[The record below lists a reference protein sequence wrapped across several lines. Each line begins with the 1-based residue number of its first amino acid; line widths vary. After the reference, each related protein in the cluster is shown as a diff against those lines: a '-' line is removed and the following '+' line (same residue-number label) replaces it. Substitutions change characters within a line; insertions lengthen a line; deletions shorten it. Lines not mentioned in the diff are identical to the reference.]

1 MAFRVCDNKTSTNKF
16 RRILQRAKGALVLHT
31 FALLLSALSAQSGQA
46 QTFTVL
52 YTFKGPPDGSSP
64 NGGLVQDAAGN
75 LYGTTSMGGRFNRGT
90 QGTIFELYTDGS
102 ERPIYAFGKDAN
114 DGIVP
119 LAGLVR
125 DAQGNLYGTTSSGG
139 AYGFGTVFE
148 MSPSGMTT
156 LHSFAGHTID
166 GANPAAGLVR
176 DCCGNLYGTTVQGGD
191 GFGTV
196 FRIDKNGNE
205 TVLRSFTGGWD
216 GEYPNCLIGVGEGI
230 FYGTTAGAKPHSYG
244 TVFKVDSTGKE
255 TVLYRFKGAPDA
267 QFPTGCLA
275 IDSAGNLYG
284 TTSEG
289 GVNGAGTVFKLDT
302 SGNETIL
309 LNFDGQN
316 GGDPQ
321 GGLII
326 DAVDNLYGT
335 TEGGGSTGA
344 GVIFQLDSSGNETIL
359 HNFDPTVDG
368 GTPSGVLL
376 LDGAGNLY
384 GTATIDG
391 DNGFGHGTVFE
402 VSP

>member
-1 MAFRVCDNKTSTNKF
+1 MAFSVIVNKIGANKI
-16 RRILQRAKGALVLHT
+16 RRISQCAESVLAVCAFVFLFSVLGT
-31 FALLLSALSAQSGQA
+31 QFAQA

-52 YTFKGPPDGSSP
+52 YSFQGPPNGSSP
-64 NGGLVQDAAGN
+64 NGGLVQDAEGN

-90 QGTIFELYTDGS
+90 QGTVFELYADGS

-125 DAQGNLYGTTSSGG
+125 DADGNLYGTTSSGG
-139 AYGFGTVFE
+139 AYGLGTVFE
-148 MSPSGMTT
+148 MSPSGMTI

-244 TVFKVDSTGKE
+244 TAFKVDSTGKE
-255 TVLYRFKGAPDA
+255 TVLYRFKGAPDG

-344 GVIFQLDSSGNETIL
+344 GVIFQLDSSGNETVL
-359 HNFDPTVDG
+359 HSFNEAVDG
-368 GTPSGVLL
+368 FNPTGVLL
-376 LDGAGNLY
+376 IDAAGNLY
-384 GTATIDG
+384 GTA
-391 DNGFGHGTVFE
+391 NGGGNGYGHGTIFKLA
-402 VSP
+402 P